1 MHAPVAP
8 EINRLIDLIDYVEAT
23 ERDKLKTVLDYQ
35 DHKAFRKTGAELQG
49 LPGVALDVG
58 RDDDPIWLRVDRLPK
73 KAPPAPEDAE
83 LSVWLTYRDDPKSE
97 PRLKSEVTGAV
108 LVEVDL

>member
-49 LPGVALDVG
+49 LPGVALDVAVMTIRYG
-58 RDDDPIWLRVDRLPK
+58 CVSTGCQRRRRQPRRT
-73 KAPPAPEDAE
+73 
-83 LSVWLTYRDDPKSE
+83 LSYRS
-97 PRLKSEVTGAV
+97 G
-108 LVEVDL
+108 